1 MLTDMY
7 RSRHCSRPTIIDRV
21 DPVIWS
27 DHGHCPMISA
37 EDEKFYEKNG
47 FLFLKN
53 VFSEKEVAELRR
65 EADRVENS
73 DPTDDEVVSE
83 PGSNEV
89 RSVFRVHDKSDV
101 FAHLISDDRL
111 VTIAEH
117 FLDDD
122 VYIHQSRVNFKPAF
136 KGKEFFWHSDFE
148 TWHTEDGMPRMRAF
162 SMSITLTDNSAHNGP
177 LMLIPGSH
185 KQFISCVGETPDQ
198 NYKSSLKIQEV
209 GTPDQDNLSQM
220 VDENGIVAPVGPAG
234 SVLIFDCNT
243 LHGSGNNITPYPR
256 SNLFFVYNA
265 MSNRLVAPFGGTKP
279 RPNFLATRENI
290 VPVHTDRHK
299 IQAAE

>member
-7 RSRHCSRPTIIDRV
+7 RSRNASQPTVIDRV

-27 DHGHCPMISA
+27 DQGHCPMISA
-37 EDEKFYEKNG
+37 EGEKFYEKNG
-47 FLFLKN
+47 FLFLKH
-53 VFSEKEVAELRR
+53 VFSEKEVAQLRR

-101 FAHLISDDRL
+101 FARLISDDRL

-148 TWHTEDGMPRMRAF
+148 TWHTACGACARFRCQ
-162 SMSITLTDNSAHNGP
+162 
-177 LMLIPGSH
+177 SH
-185 KQFISCVGETPDQ
+185 
-198 NYKSSLKIQEV
+198 
-209 GTPDQDNLSQM
+209 
-220 VDENGIVAPVGPAG
+220 
-234 SVLIFDCNT
+234 
-243 LHGSGNNITPYPR
+243 
-256 SNLFFVYNA
+256 
-265 MSNRLVAPFGGTKP
+265 
-279 RPNFLATRENI
+279 
-290 VPVHTDRHK
+290 
-299 IQAAE
+299 